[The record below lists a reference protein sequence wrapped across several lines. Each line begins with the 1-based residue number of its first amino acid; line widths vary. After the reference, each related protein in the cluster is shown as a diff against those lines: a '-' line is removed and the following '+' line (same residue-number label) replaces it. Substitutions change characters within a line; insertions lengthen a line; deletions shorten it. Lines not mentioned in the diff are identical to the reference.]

1 MNALETFF
9 IRGTMF
15 EILYLALKWIAV
27 RRMIN
32 IMICISPGIF
42 IINMAAGQYLNGDY
56 KAAIGLGT
64 VEKTGKAFK
73 YNCTNIEVHIL
84 T

>member
-1 MNALETFF
+1 
-9 IRGTMF
+9 
-15 EILYLALKWIAV
+15 
-27 RRMIN
+27 MIN
-32 IMICISPGIF
+32 IMICISPGIC